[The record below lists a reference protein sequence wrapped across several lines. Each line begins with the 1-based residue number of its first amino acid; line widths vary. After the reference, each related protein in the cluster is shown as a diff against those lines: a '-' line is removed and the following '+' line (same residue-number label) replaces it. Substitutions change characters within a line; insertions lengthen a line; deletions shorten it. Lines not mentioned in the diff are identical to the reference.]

1 MNLEIFNDIRSDI
14 LVLKFYNLNN
24 AFCLEV
30 LPEPLIS
37 RSLLEFSGGFR
48 LFCFVSVV
56 LTSSVIPDPLIL

>member
-1 MNLEIFNDIRSDI
+1 MNLEIFNEIHSAI
-14 LVLKFYNLNN
+14 LVLKFYNLN

-30 LPEPLIS
+30 LPDPLIS

-56 LTSSVIPDPLIL
+56 FTSSVIPDPLIL